1 MIDQAKRRTLT
12 QAPASNAASRDIPPR
27 ATRRAF
33 IVTATYYLLAAIAVR
48 LTSPRFW
55 GILPDLLAR
64 LQTRRLTAKAKNFVQ
79 RMRAVLDVLDGNV
92 DDSSLLALHRR
103 NEAATHQRV
112 IFVAASRRRRGWNPD
127 IVLHGGERV
136 EQARARGKGV
146 ILWSDPFVHFP
157 ILSKRALAEA
167 GYRAWHLSSTGH
179 GILDSPL
186 ANRFI
191 NPRMIEVEQRYLAGR
206 IVFDRQT
213 TMKAARMMMKVL
225 AGNGLISL
233 TNNAYMGASL
243 TTPFGEGMVL
253 RLAQTPLRLAAL
265 QGVPLL
271 PVLTIERE
279 RFRRYEVTVGPDL
292 SLALPP
298 GAADPVQRLA
308 AIHAAY
314 LLERARAEPL
324 QFGGWAMMRP
334 SE

>member
-1 MIDQAKRRTLT
+1 MDQAKGRAAAR
-12 QAPASNAASRDIPPR
+12 APASYDSASDIPPR
-27 ATRRAF
+27 ATLRAS
-33 IVTATYYLLAAIAVR
+33 IVTGVFYLLSAIAVR
-48 LTSPRFW
+48 LTGPRLW

-64 LQTRRLTAKAKNFVQ
+64 LQMRRVTSRAKSFVQ
-79 RMRAVLDVLDGNV
+79 RMRAVLGSNM
-92 DDSSLLALHRR
+92 DDRSLLAMHRR

-127 IVLHGGERV
+127 IILLGGERV
-136 EQARARGKGV
+136 EDARTRGKGV

-167 GYRAWHLSSTGH
+167 GYWAWHLSSSGH
-179 GILDSPL
+179 GILNSEL
-186 ANRFI
+186 ADRFL
-191 NPRMIEVEQRYLAGR
+191 NPRVIEVERRYLAGR

-213 TMKAARMMMKVL
+213 TMTAARAIMKVL
-225 AGNGLISL
+225 AANGLVSL
-233 TNNAYMGASL
+233 TNNAYLGAFV

-271 PVLTIERE
+271 PVLTIERD

-308 AIHAAY
+308 AIYATY
-314 LLERARAEPL
+314 LLERARTEAL

-334 SE
+334 DE

>member
-1 MIDQAKRRTLT
+1 MVRAQGRTVT
-12 QAPASNAASRDIPPR
+12 KAPAGNASASDIPPR
-27 ATRRAF
+27 ATRRAS
-33 IVTATYYLLAAIAVR
+33 IVTAVFYLLSAIAVR
-48 LTSPRFW
+48 LTGPRLW

-64 LQTRRLTAKAKNFVQ
+64 LQMRRLTPKAKDFVQ
-79 RMRAVLDVLDGNV
+79 RMRAVLGRDR
-92 DDSSLLALHRR
+92 DDRSLLALHQR

-112 IFVAASRRRRGWNPD
+112 VFVAASRRRFGWNPD
-127 IVLHGGERV
+127 VVLQGGERV
-136 EQARARGKGV
+136 EDARARGKGV

-167 GYRAWHLSSTGH
+167 GYWAWHLSSSGH
-179 GILDSPL
+179 GILNSDL
-186 ANRFI
+186 ADRFI
-191 NPRMIEVEQRYLAGR
+191 NHRLIEVEQRYLAGR

-213 TMKAARMMMKVL
+213 TMTATRAMMKVL

-233 TNNAYMGASL
+233 TNNAYVGAFV

-298 GAADPVQRLA
+298 GVANPVQRLA
-308 AIHAAY
+308 AIYAAY
-314 LLERARAEPL
+314 LLDCARAEPL
-324 QFGGWAMMRP
+324 QFGGWAMMRAID
-334 SE
+334 

>member
-1 MIDQAKRRTLT
+1 M
-12 QAPASNAASRDIPPR
+12 PR

-55 GILPDLLAR
+55 GILPDLFAR
-64 LQTRRLTAKAKNFVQ
+64 LQTRRLTAKARNFVQ
-79 RMRAVLDVLDGNV
+79 RMRAVLDSNV
-92 DDSSLLALHRR
+92 DDGSLLALHRR

-112 IFVAASRRRRGWNPD
+112 VFVTASRRRHGWGPD
-127 IVLHGGERV
+127 IILHGGERV
-136 EQARARGKGV
+136 ERARARGKGV

-186 ANRFI
+186 ANRFL
-191 NPRMIEVEQRYLAGR
+191 NPRVIEVEERYLAGR

-213 TMKAARMMMKVL
+213 TMKATRAMMKVL
-225 AGNGLISL
+225 AANGLISL

-243 TTPFGEGMVL
+243 ATPFGEGMML

-265 QGVPLL
+265 EGVPLL

-298 GAADPVQRLA
+298 GAADPVQGLA
-308 AIHAAY
+308 AIYAAY

-324 QFGGWAMMRP
+324 QFGGWAMMQAI
-334 SE
+334 E